1 MSNLQV
7 AYAATSSLSKYKLIH
22 QSENQSYSSTWHV
35 TCLVLVA
42 SSTSK
47 HHTMR
52 SKNLKKVKSEE
63 TKLFRTCLDKFELI
77 WTFTLK
83 FFFEKSLPN
92 CFTFLAFLEPCV
104 SIYPWASTCE
114 KHHEKSYLI
123 PSSHQRVLFKGDFF
137 SFSNIVKNLCL
148 VHTILLMHTYW

>member
-47 HHTMR
+47 HHTLR

-63 TKLFRTCLDKFELI
+63 TKLSRTCLDKFELI
-77 WTFTLK
+77 WTFTLI
-83 FFFEKSLPN
+83 FFWKIIN
-92 CFTFLAFLEPCV
+92 CFTILAFLEQCV

-137 SFSNIVKNLCL
+137 FHFPISWKICA
-148 VHTILLMHTYW
+148 

>member
-47 HHTMR
+47 HHTLR

-63 TKLFRTCLDKFELI
+63 TKLYRTCLDKFRQV
-77 WTFTLK
+77 WTNLNIYIK
-83 FFFEKSLPN
+83 VVFFWKIIN

-137 SFSNIVKNLCL
+137 FHFPISWKICA
-148 VHTILLMHTYW
+148 